1 MPWRIAVA
9 TLGSYGQIANGM
21 FAFQRSLLYQV
32 GSDVPDLARAG
43 IEGFRA
49 VTVKTPDKLA
59 LISWYRPAAPG
70 MATLLVTH
78 GNAGHIGHRVG
89 KLAAFADEGYGL
101 FLVGYRGFGGNP
113 GSPSEDGLYIDG
125 RAGLAWLDRNGV
137 PAEQVVAYGESLGI
151 AVAIEIASAAPV
163 AAVVLESPY
172 TSLADVASSYCWYM
186 PFAASLVTDR
196 FEARKIIGKV
206 EAPVLLLHGKR
217 DTIIPAR
224 QAEEL
229 FAAANEPRELQI
241 IPQAGHMD
249 LYEHGAAGIVKAFLA
264 EQLKPAKGR

>member
-1 MPWRIAVA
+1 MPWRIAAA
-9 TLGSYGQIANGM
+9 TCGSYGQIANGL

-32 GSDVPDLARAG
+32 GSDVPDLARAA
-43 IEGFRA
+43 IDGFKA
-49 VTVKTPDKLA
+49 VAVKTPDKLT
-59 LISWYRPAAPG
+59 LTCWHRPAAPG
-70 MATLLVTH
+70 MATLMVAH

-89 KLAAFADEGYGL
+89 KLAAFALAGYGL

-113 GSPSEDGLYIDG
+113 GTPSEDGLYIDA
-125 RAGLAWLDRNGV
+125 RAALAWLARHEV
-137 PAEQVVAYGESLGI
+137 AAEEVVAYGESLGTG
-151 AVAIEIASAAPV
+151 VAIEVASAAPV

-172 TSLADVASSYCWYM
+172 TSLADVASCHYWYL
-186 PFAASLVTDR
+186 PFASSLVTDR
-196 FEARKIIGKV
+196 FEARKAIGRV

-217 DTIIPAR
+217 DSIIPVR

-249 LYEHGAAGIVKAFLA
+249 LYEHGAAGIVLAFLA
-264 EQLKPAKGR
+264 DHLKGT